1 MINMMLLYYL
11 EQEISGDILLDL
23 NMEALKEFGISAYG
37 KRYKIMHAITSLNT
51 IAPPPPKNQQRPPSR
66 VMNTTK
72 SAGGPPSPVESDG
85 YRSRNTTTTP
95 ASSDDHLSPMNGAS
109 PTRPIS
115 PQSLGTSPIV
125 SRSNTFNTVSSK
137 KSNSSSGTM
146 RSSSDDQN
154 NVSMMP
160 RTKTTSLFSKKGGY
174 SHHQPDMDGEATYS
188 SATSSIYKNDW
199 MTEVCLY
206 VH

>member
-1 MINMMLLYYL
+1 
-11 EQEISGDILLDL
+11 
-23 NMEALKEFGISAYG
+23 MEALKEFGISAYG

-51 IAPPPPKNQQRPPSR
+51 IAPPPPKNQQRPSSR
-66 VMNTTK
+66 VLNTTK
-72 SAGGPPSPVESDG
+72 GGGGGPPSPVESDG
-85 YRSRNTTTTP
+85 YRSRTTP
-95 ASSDDHLSPMNGAS
+95 ASSDDHLSPMNIAS
-109 PTRPIS
+109 SPARPIS

-154 NVSMMP
+154 NGSTMMS

-174 SHHQPDMDGEATYS
+174 SNHHQPDMDGEATYS

-199 MTEVCLY
+199 MTEVCIHAMIYQVANDIL
-206 VH
+206 